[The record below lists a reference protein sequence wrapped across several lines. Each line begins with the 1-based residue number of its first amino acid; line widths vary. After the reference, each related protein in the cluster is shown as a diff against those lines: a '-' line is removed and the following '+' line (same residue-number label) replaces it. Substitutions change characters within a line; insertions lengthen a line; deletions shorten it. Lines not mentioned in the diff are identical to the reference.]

1 MVYRYDYNALVKAN
15 ATNNNF
21 KPLSEVA
28 GTADYSNQAL
38 ALLEAKGLTSDK
50 VTPFIDSAITGAG
63 GSTVKSLQNL
73 AGLSESDTAEARGDT
88 WGGSDDTMGK
98 SWLEKIVAGDVDTS
112 NISVED
118 LYQTGFGRASDEDG
132 KDFWEKSGFSI
143 QKIAESFIASE
154 EGKIRT
160 GYHDAYGR
168 DADQSGLDYWMDHTG
183 QEDYKGAGTAS
194 HGDFDASDLFK
205 HVVADSSTAET
216 NVRNRLSSELGLHSS
231 DAQRLADTSLHGAD
245 GVAGTADDI
254 FTDAS
259 EADVNRMVASG
270 DFGASEIADKVRMQT
285 AASHMGD
292 YGGGVDD
299 VGATGIH
306 RMLANQEMG
315 TAVISNNI
323 GDGTFGKEQWVSDP
337 TTLAKTSADYLPS
350 VEHTY
355 DEDGNIT
362 STTES
367 NVWSL
372 LKKGT
377 QDYDPEDP
385 NKPEVPDDPDDPKD
399 PDDPDDGI
407 VVTNED
413 VDYTPE
419 LTSDVAD
426 TSSYGASKDAFDNAA
441 AGIDAPLQD
450 MMIRNAQT
458 MGVGGSAEGVRLKRS
473 KKFKS
478 GQSALGTKQLG
489 RQLQLKSLNI

>member
-1 MVYRYDYNALVKAN
+1 MPYRYDYGSLVKADSTK
-15 ATNNNF
+15 ANNF

-28 GTADYSNQAL
+28 GTQDFGNQAI
-38 ALLEAKGLTSDK
+38 ALLQAKGITSAADTTSFINNAANNAGDSTIKAMQNIANLTEE
-50 VTPFIDSAITGAG
+50 
-63 GSTVKSLQNL
+63 Q
-73 AGLSESDTAEARGDT
+73 TAEARGDT

-216 NVRNRLSSELGLHSS
+216 NVRQRLSDELGLHST
-231 DAQRLADTSLHGAD
+231 DAQRAGDASLA
-245 GVAGTADDI
+245 GV

-259 EADVNRMVASG
+259 EEDVFRMMQSG

-315 TAVISNNI
+315 SVDSA
-323 GDGTFGKEQWVSDP
+323 GKWQSDAG
-337 TTLAKTSADYLPS
+337 TLAKTSADYLPS

-377 QDYDPEDP
+377 QDYDPNDP
-385 NKPEVPDDPDDPKD
+385 GKDPVPPPDDDEDDD
-399 PDDPDDGI
+399 GDDGDDGI

-419 LTSDVAD
+419 LTSDVKD

-473 KKFKS
+473 KKFKA
-478 GQSALGTKQLG
+478 GEAALGTKQLG